1 MSDKPIL
8 LSPTAKKEAL
18 ERALKEIR
26 AKYGDKAI
34 VKGCVK

>member
-1 MSDKPIL
+1 MNDKP

-18 ERALKEIR
+18 ARAVKEIR

>member
-1 MSDKPIL
+1 MSDKT

>member
-1 MSDKPIL
+1 MSDKL
-8 LSPTAKKEAL
+8 LSTTAKQEAL

>member
-1 MSDKPIL
+1 MSDKA
-8 LSPTAKKEAL
+8 LSPMAKKEAL

>member
-1 MSDKPIL
+1 MSDKV

-26 AKYGDKAI
+26 AKYGNKAI

>member
-1 MSDKPIL
+1 MSDKP
-8 LSPTAKKEAL
+8 LSPTAKHEAL

>member
-8 LSPTAKKEAL
+8 LNPAAKKEAL
-18 ERALKEIR
+18 ERAVKEIR

>member
-1 MSDKPIL
+1 MSDKA

-18 ERALKEIR
+18 DRAVQEIR

>member
-8 LSPTAKKEAL
+8 LGPAAKQEAL
-18 ERALKEIR
+18 DRAVQEIR

-34 VKGCVK
+34 VKGGVK